1 LTSSSPLRRKIGFA
15 LRRSFK
21 RRNGPVAPGEYSVD
35 YGARLD
41 LVVVGSDAAG
51 AQRAELFTLGSTCEP
66 FAEFCAFKRKVD
78 VIP

>member
-1 LTSSSPLRRKIGFA
+1 VG
-15 LRRSFK
+15 
-21 RRNGPVAPGEYSVD
+21 

-51 AQRAELFTLGSTCEP
+51 APRAELFTLGSTCEP